1 MALMISRTPT
11 VYSLTQLAG
20 DSDGIGG
27 GSPALASTPSSS
39 PSPSLPSPAKGA
51 VATPDKAVHELA
63 GGTSLLPLYSF
74 PAHDGFRVKRVRSFG
89 SFGDLAA
96 AAVPDMDDA
105 LK

>member
-11 VYSLTQLAG
+11 VYSLSQLAADNEG
-20 DSDGIGG
+20 GGG
-27 GSPALASTPSSS
+27 GSPALASTPSTS
-39 PSPSLPSPAKGA
+39 PSPSRPSPARGA
-51 VATPDKAVHELA
+51 ATTPDKAVHELA
-63 GGTSLLPLYSF
+63 SGTSLLPLYSF
-74 PAHDGFRVKRVRSFG
+74 PSSDGFRVKRVRSFG